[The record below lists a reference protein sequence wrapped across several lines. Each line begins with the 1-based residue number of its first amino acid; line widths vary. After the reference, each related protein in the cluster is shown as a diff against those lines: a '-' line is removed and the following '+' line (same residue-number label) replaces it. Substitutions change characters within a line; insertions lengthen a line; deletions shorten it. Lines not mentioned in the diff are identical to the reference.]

1 MDPSVQRVLD
11 AVAAAGLG
19 PGVGVVA
26 LVSGGRDSVCL
37 LDALSTV
44 CGPERLL
51 AMHVNYG
58 LRADATADQ
67 RHCVALCERLGVE
80 LEVVTPPRPADS
92 GNLQAWAR
100 DVRYGAASATALA
113 RGALVATGH
122 TSSDQVETVLYRLA
136 SSPGRRALLGMKAR
150 DGVLVRPLLSV
161 DREQTAAYCR
171 ARGLDWRDDES
182 NDSDLYARGRVRN
195 RVVPALSSVHP
206 AAHENV
212 LRTAALLRD
221 EADVLDE
228 VVSTAL
234 AGRDRIALARLAA
247 LPPALARLVV
257 VRLAER
263 AAGRLVPGAG
273 SRVEELL
280 SLAADGGSAEL
291 HIGGGVRALVEYG
304 VLRMAPVGDPERPD
318 AVALEVPGRAR
329 FGAWEV
335 VCRLGESA
343 ASQTGAGASGM
354 LDADAVGAALT
365 VRGWRHGDRMEPL
378 GLGGSKTLAD
388 LFGDCHLPRADRAT
402 VPIVAAGETI
412 AWVPGVATA
421 ERFRVTDA
429 TRRMIL
435 LHATRG

>member
-1 MDPSVQRVLD
+1 VQRVLD

-19 PGVGVVA
+19 PGVRVVA

-37 LDALSTV
+37 LDALSSV
-44 CGPERLL
+44 CGTEPIL

-58 LRADATADQ
+58 LRADAAADQ
-67 RHCVALCERLGVE
+67 RLCAALCEQLGVE
-80 LEVVTPPRPADS
+80 LEVVTPPRPPDA

-100 DVRYGAASATALA
+100 DVRYGAASAAALA

-122 TSSDQVETVLYRLA
+122 TASDQVETVLYRLA
-136 SSPGRRALLGMKAR
+136 ASPGRRALLGMKPR
-150 DGVLVRPLLSV
+150 DGILVRPLLSL
-161 DREQTAAYCR
+161 DRDQTAAYCH
-171 ARGLDWRDDES
+171 ARGLQWRDDET
-182 NDSDLYARGRVRN
+182 NDTDLYARGRVRN
-195 RVVPALSSVHP
+195 KVVPALNSVHP

-228 VVSTAL
+228 VVSRAL
-234 AGRDRIALARLAA
+234 AGRDRIALTRLAA

-273 SRVEELL
+273 NRVEELL
-280 SLAADGGSAEL
+280 ALGAGSGSAEL

-304 VLRMAPVGDPERPD
+304 VLRMAPVGDPELPD
-318 AVALEVPGRAR
+318 AVALDVPGRAR

-335 VCRLGESA
+335 VCRLGEPGL
-343 ASQTGAGASGM
+343 QTTAGESGV
-354 LDADAVGAALT
+354 LDADAVDAGLT

-388 LFGDCHLPRADRAT
+388 LFGDRHLPRAERAT
-402 VPIVAAGETI
+402 LPIVAAGETI
-412 AWVPGVATA
+412 AWVPGVATD
-421 ERFRVTDA
+421 ERFRVTDS
-429 TRRMIL
+429 TRRMIVL
-435 LHATRG
+435 RATRA

>member
-1 MDPSVQRVLD
+1 MQRVLE

-19 PGVGVVA
+19 PDVRVVA

-58 LRADATADQ
+58 LRPDAAADE

-80 LEVVTPPRPADS
+80 LEVVTPPRPAEA

-100 DVRYGAASATALA
+100 DLRYGAASEAALA

-122 TSSDQVETVLYRLA
+122 TASDQVETVLYRLA
-136 SSPGRRALLGMKAR
+136 SSPGRRALLGMRAR
-150 DGVLVRPLLSV
+150 DGILVRPLLSL
-161 DREQTAAYCR
+161 DRDETAAYCR
-171 ARGLDWRDDES
+171 ARGLDWRDDET

-221 EADVLDE
+221 EADVLDD

-234 AGRDRIALARLAA
+234 AGRDRIALERLAA
-247 LPPALARLVV
+247 LPSALARLVV

-273 SRVEELL
+273 SRVDELL
-280 SLAADGGSAEL
+280 ALGVEGGSAEL
-291 HIGGGVRALVEYG
+291 HIGGGVRAVVEYG
-304 VLRMAPVGDPERPD
+304 VLRMAPVGDLERPD
-318 AVALEVPGRAR
+318 AVTLDVPGRAR
-329 FGAWEV
+329 FGSWEV
-335 VCRLGESA
+335 VCRLGEP
-343 ASQTGAGASGM
+343 ASPSGVGSDSGL
-354 LDADAVGAALT
+354 LDADLAGAALT

-388 LFGDCHLPRADRAT
+388 LFSDRHLPRAERAT
-402 VPIVAAGETI
+402 VPIVAAGEAI
-412 AWVPGVATA
+412 AWVPGIATA
-421 ERFRVTDA
+421 ERFRVTEA
-429 TRRMIL
+429 TRRTIVL
-435 LHATRG
+435 RATRA

>member
-1 MDPSVQRVLD
+1 VDASVQRVLD

-19 PGVGVVA
+19 PGVRVVA

-51 AMHVNYG
+51 ALHVNYG
-58 LRADATADQ
+58 LRADAAADQ
-67 RHCVALCERLGVE
+67 RHCLALCEQLGVE
-80 LEVVTPPRPADS
+80 LEVVTPPRPPDA

-100 DVRYGAASATALA
+100 DVRYGAASAAALA

-122 TSSDQVETVLYRLA
+122 TASDQVETVVYRLA
-136 SSPGRRALLGMKAR
+136 SSPGRRALLGMRAR
-150 DGVLVRPLLSV
+150 DGVLVRPLLSL
-161 DREQTAAYCR
+161 DRDQTAAYCR
-171 ARGLDWRDDES
+171 ARDLDWRDDET
-182 NDSDLYARGRVRN
+182 NDTDLYARGRVRN
-195 RVVPALSSVHP
+195 LVMPALSSVHP

-221 EADVLDE
+221 EAEVLDD

-263 AAGRLVPGAG
+263 TAGRLVPGAG
-273 SRVEELL
+273 GRVEELL
-280 SLAADGGSAEL
+280 ALAADGGSAEL

-304 VLRMAPVGDPERPD
+304 VLRMALVGNPERPD
-318 AVALEVPGRAR
+318 AVALDVPGRAR

-343 ASQTGAGASGM
+343 SQRPAAGDSGM

-388 LFGDCHLPRADRAT
+388 LFCDRHLPRTERAT
-402 VPIVAAGETI
+402 MPVVAAGETI
-412 AWVPGVATA
+412 AWVPGIATA

-429 TRRMIL
+429 TRRTIV
-435 LHATRG
+435 LHATRA